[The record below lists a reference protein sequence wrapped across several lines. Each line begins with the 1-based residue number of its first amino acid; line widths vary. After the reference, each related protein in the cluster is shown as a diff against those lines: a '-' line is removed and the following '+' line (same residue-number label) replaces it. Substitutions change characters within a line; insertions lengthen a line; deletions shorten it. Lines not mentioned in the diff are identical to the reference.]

1 MSMNISERE
10 PLAYSVEDF
19 CKLIGLGRSTVYN
32 MIKAGEIKVARIGH
46 RRLIPHRV
54 AVALLEKA
62 VANSKAA

>member
-32 MIKAGEIKVARIGH
+32 MIKAGETEVAKIGN
-46 RRLIPHRV
+46 RRLIPHKS
-54 AVALLEKA
+54 AVALLERHT
-62 VANSKAA
+62 VKAA